1 MNVNEQLVNVGATKS
16 CAAAF
21 AFAHG
26 LNIRTVERRRSKF
39 NEEKRKATNFY
50 LQQGYTQPQKQK
62 NSYQPQE
69 LFVVA
74 WLTNFADVCGDKLPY
89 GEGNEEVI
97 QTRLP
102 FHKKKTVYKIYKAW
116 YKVEN
121 STEVRK
127 AVTYEVFTKV
137 WKKHSEL
144 QHIKCAKFK
153 CGFLK
158 CSVCLAYKRKLSK
171 QLSATARAE
180 EDAKFLAHIE
190 ETRQERLQY
199 YAAKV
204 KSINNPNRCLSII
217 MDAMDQR
224 KTCIPF
230 LNNPPKEIA
239 NLFHSNN
246 LRTT

>member
-89 GEGNEEVI
+89 GKGNEEVI

-102 FHKKKTVYKIYKAW
+102 FHKI
-116 YKVEN
+116 
-121 STEVRK
+121 
-127 AVTYEVFTKV
+127 
-137 WKKHSEL
+137 
-144 QHIKCAKFK
+144 
-153 CGFLK
+153 
-158 CSVCLAYKRKLSK
+158 
-171 QLSATARAE
+171 
-180 EDAKFLAHIE
+180 
-190 ETRQERLQY
+190 
-199 YAAKV
+199 
-204 KSINNPNRCLSII
+204 
-217 MDAMDQR
+217 
-224 KTCIPF
+224 
-230 LNNPPKEIA
+230 
-239 NLFHSNN
+239 
-246 LRTT
+246 